1 MTGAERQNVSGG
13 PAGVGLVGYWWPV
26 ILLAVVVICGFTLYR
41 GFTNFNKVQ
50 DELYQV
56 RQTNQRLDAENR
68 ALYRKVQRLRGD
80 AKAQELAA
88 RKDMGLLRPDEVVY
102 GEATAQ
108 AAAAAP
114 LQAGAARPAAQSTRG
129 GE

>member
-1 MTGAERQNVSGG
+1 LTGAERRNQSNGQESGQRG
-13 PAGVGLVGYWWPV
+13 GYWWPV

-102 GEATAQ
+102 GEAPAQ
-108 AAAAAP
+108 AASAAP
-114 LQAGAARPAAQSTRG
+114 SQTGAGQVAAEPTEG